1 MCRRDSPLIVGINDT
16 GKFIASDVP
25 AILQYT
31 RTVYYVENEEI
42 VCLSNEHTRFC
53 NIDGEPIEK
62 QPVTIDWDIHA
73 AEKGGY
79 EHFMLK
85 EIHEQPKAV
94 RDTISPRIHEN
105 EIDLGE
111 IGMTDEEIKN
121 LRKIS
126 IVACGSAYH
135 TGAVGKYV
143 IEELARIPVE
153 TDLAS
158 EFRYRN
164 PIYQENSLVIIVSQS
179 GETADSLAALR
190 DAKAHGCKVLSIVN
204 VVGSSI
210 ARESDAVLCRKVVV
224 CKELDLFFLRKK
236 SFYLVRQLL

>member
-1 MCRRDSPLIVGINDT
+1 M
-16 GKFIASDVP
+16 
-25 AILQYT
+25 
-31 RTVYYVENEEI
+31 ENEEI
-42 VCLSNEHTRFC
+42 VCLYNEKTRFC

-135 TGAVGKYV
+135 TGAAG
-143 IEELARIPVE
+143 
-153 TDLAS
+153 
-158 EFRYRN
+158 
-164 PIYQENSLVIIVSQS
+164 
-179 GETADSLAALR
+179 
-190 DAKAHGCKVLSIVN
+190 
-204 VVGSSI
+204 
-210 ARESDAVLCRKVVV
+210 
-224 CKELDLFFLRKK
+224 
-236 SFYLVRQLL
+236 